1 MDAPR
6 SDYLTIPA
14 GIDEEEE
21 LVPVTAVMQLDATA
35 VPPVSVTVLA
45 TISRHPLAPLPTL
58 APPDM

>member
-1 MDAPR
+1 M
-6 SDYLTIPA
+6 PA

-35 VPPVSVTVLA
+35 VPAVSVTVLA
-45 TISRHPLAPLPTL
+45 TISRHPLAPLPTV